1 MRKMRRTHF
10 FSLELTRRA
19 VSYAAG
25 LLVLLL
31 ISPLPLYGYIDP
43 LSGSIILQVLAAGLF
58 AGLLTIKR
66 FWLRVRSAFSRLWS
80 VLARR

>member
-1 MRKMRRTHF
+1 MRRIHP
-10 FSLELTRRA
+10 FSHDSMRRV
-19 VSYAAG
+19 VSYGAS

-58 AGLLTIKR
+58 AGLLTMKR
-66 FWLRVRSAFSRLWS
+66 FWFRVRAGFARLWS
-80 VLARR
+80 VLAKR